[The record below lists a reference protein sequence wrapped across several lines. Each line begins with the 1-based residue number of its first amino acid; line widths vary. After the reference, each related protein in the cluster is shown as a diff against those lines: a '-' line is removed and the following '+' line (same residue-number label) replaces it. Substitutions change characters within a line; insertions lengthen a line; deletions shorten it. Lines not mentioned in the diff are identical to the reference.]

1 LDAGCDHV
9 ICYDSV
15 DFSAKVNE
23 LTGGRGV
30 DIILDSVADAVSEKS
45 LEYLAKYG
53 RLVHFG
59 NSSGGIGHFQT
70 KDLHSSCRSVLGFS
84 LGTTRKERPYLL
96 RDTANHV
103 LRYLAENQLKIKIG
117 GRFRLVEA
125 AEAHRMV
132 ESRNSVGKIL
142 LIVGE

>member
-15 DFSAKVNE
+15 DFSVKENE

-45 LEYLAKYG
+45 LECLAKYG

-132 ESRNSVGKIL
+132 ESRTASGKFY
-142 LIVGE
+142 